1 MGREKEEKKDID
13 EETRAVG
20 LKKSKN
26 LLDRRYRK
34 KRNKNVIFALLM

>member
-13 EETRAVG
+13 EETTPVR